1 MTDKEILQAMEK
13 MLQPINNR
21 LDVIENNITSMQSN
35 MTSMQSDITSMKT
48 DINALKGTAAL
59 VENEIAP
66 KLQRTAALVE
76 NDIAPKVQILLEN
89 HSDLAKNVMVAKDIE
104 ERVGTLE
111 FEMRVVK
118 NILKSKPI

>member
-1 MTDKEILQAMEK
+1 MTDQEILQAMKEMFK
-13 MLQPINNR
+13 PVNDR
-21 LDVIENNITSMQSN
+21 LDAIENNVSS
-35 MTSMQSDITSMKT
+35 
-48 DINALKGTAAL
+48 LKKTAAL
-59 VENEIAP
+59 VENDIMP
-66 KLQRTAALVE
+66 KLQRTATLVE
-76 NDIAPKVQILLEN
+76 NDIAPKVQVLLEN

>member
-1 MTDKEILQAMEK
+1 MGFVCDIIIICRSDLKINKGGENMTDQEILQAMQE
-13 MLQPINNR
+13 MIQPIR
-21 LDVIENNITSMQSN
+21 E
-35 MTSMQSDITSMKT
+35 DITSMKT
-48 DINALKGTAAL
+48 DIASLK
-59 VENEIAP
+59 
-66 KLQRTAALVE
+66 KTAALVE

-89 HSDLAKNVMVAKDIE
+89 HSDLTKNVMFAKDIE